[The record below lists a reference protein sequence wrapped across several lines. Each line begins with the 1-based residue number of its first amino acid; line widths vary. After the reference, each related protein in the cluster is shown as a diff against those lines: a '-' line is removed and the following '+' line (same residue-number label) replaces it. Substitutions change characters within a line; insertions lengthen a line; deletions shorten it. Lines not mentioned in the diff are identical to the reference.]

1 MRNCRI
7 QEPNESKDENIVKN
21 LNVAF
26 GNSGSPRLECHAHD
40 ILSHAA
46 PSIRVCEPVYSSHH
60 PTDSSTTNES
70 PSPSDSSAAANP
82 VNTAL
87 AGRERGR
94 VVYVI
99 WYCSTVVFF
108 VFFTM
113 KTLFITATFSGISDF
128 FLWFTQIEM
137 ISWARSWTV
146 WEAAEHNSLSS
157 RSSSRSR
164 WH

>member
-99 WYCSTVVFF
+99 
-108 VFFTM
+108 
-113 KTLFITATFSGISDF
+113 
-128 FLWFTQIEM
+128 
-137 ISWARSWTV
+137 
-146 WEAAEHNSLSS
+146 
-157 RSSSRSR
+157 
-164 WH
+164 